1 MITGARADV
10 ILEWQTCGSHLQR
23 EIGQRSLEIWTYW

>member
-10 ILEWQTCGSHLQR
+10 ILEGQTYGSRLQH